1 MQSEWLSYNMPMF
14 DITYSQTIDGVD
26 WAQLT
31 ADLQADDFDNGRTPD
46 ELRRSFE
53 NSAVVAFAWFDG
65 RVIGKARALSDGV
78 CNAYVVDVWTHSDY
92 RRRGIASR
100 LMRLLEEGLDGQH
113 IYLFT
118 DDAEVFYR
126 SLGYRQQGVGMSI
139 VVGKWLRRFNPR

>member
-1 MQSEWLSYNMPMF
+1 MF
-14 DITYSQTIDGVD
+14 DITYSQTTEGVN
-26 WAQLT
+26 WEQLT

-53 NSAVVAFAWFDG
+53 NSAVVVFARDG
-65 RVIGKARALSDGV
+65 GRIIGKARALSDGV

-100 LMRLLEEGLDGQH
+100 MMRLLEQQLDGQH

-118 DDAEVFYR
+118 DDAEAFYHG
-126 SLGYRQQGVGMSI
+126 LGFRRQGVGMSM
-139 VVGKWLRRFNPR
+139 VVGRWLKRG

>member
-1 MQSEWLSYNMPMF
+1 ML
-14 DITYSQTIDGVD
+14 DITFTQTTDGVD
-26 WAQLT
+26 WEQLT

-53 NSAVVAFAWFDG
+53 NSAVVAFAWMDS

-92 RRRGIASR
+92 RRRGIAKR
-100 LMRLLEEGLDGQH
+100 LMRLLADGLEGQH

-118 DDAEVFYR
+118 DDAEAFYR
-126 SLGYRQQGVGMSI
+126 SLGYHRQGVGMSI
-139 VVGKWLRRFNPR
+139 VVGKWL

>member
-1 MQSEWLSYNMPMF
+1 ML
-14 DITYSQTIDGVD
+14 DITFTQTTDGVD
-26 WAQLT
+26 WEQLT

-53 NSAVVAFAWFDG
+53 NSAVVAFAWMDG

-92 RRRGIASR
+92 RRRGIAKR
-100 LMRLLEEGLDGQH
+100 LMRLLADGLEGQH

-118 DDAEVFYR
+118 DDAEAFYR
-126 SLGYRQQGVGMSI
+126 SLGYHRQGVGMSI
-139 VVGKWLRRFNPR
+139 VVGKWLNRY

>member
-118 DDAEVFYR
+118 DDAEEFYR

>member
-1 MQSEWLSYNMPMF
+1 MPMF

-53 NSAVVAFAWFDG
+53 NSAVVAFAWLGG
-65 RVIGKARALSDGV
+65 RVIAKARALSDDV

-100 LMRLLEEGLDGQH
+100 LVRLLEEGLEGQH

-118 DDAEVFYR
+118 DDAEDFYHR
-126 SLGYRQQGVGMSI
+126 LGYRRQGTGMGV
-139 VVGKWLRRFNPR
+139 VVGRWLRRG